1 MFDFLESSDW
11 CCIGRAG
18 RCDGAGVGV
27 IVVGALADSVI
38 GFGGDLDFA
47 LSSREEFII
56 SSE

>member
-1 MFDFLESSDW
+1 MFGFLESSDW

-27 IVVGALADSVI
+27 IVVGALAGSVI
-38 GFGGDLDFA
+38 GFGGELDFA
-47 LSSREEFII
+47 FSFREEFMI